1 MAHPKLILL
10 ATAATLVAC
19 PAAGKD
25 KHPLGSE
32 RNPVKVEMPQGERAY
47 LDRLRCPDGSAPAY
61 ERQGSGGPAPDGDIV
76 DFYAVTCPGAEP
88 VTVVMDMYHRDREDR
103 PVPGFTIVPR
113 SESKR

>member
-1 MAHPKLILL
+1 MMRATCVVMAGAAAL
-10 ATAATLVAC
+10 AASA
-19 PAAGKD
+19 AAGKD